1 MDPLS
6 SVDVPPHQYLSMKF
20 PSVESGRPKGRAF
33 CSLEKEGRLPAFGGV
48 AWVRLVE
55 GAPEAC
61 GGLRVGGGFVPVV
74 TLRVLG
80 GGFRD
85 EEGGLAVD
93 FV

>member
-1 MDPLS
+1 MSKNHLYLAIGIISAGLS
-6 SVDVPPHQYLSMKF
+6 
-20 PSVESGRPKGRAF
+20 A
-33 CSLEKEGRLPAFGGV
+33 C
-48 AWVRLVE
+48 VE
-55 GAPEAC
+55 GAPEARE
-61 GGLRVGGGFVPVV
+61 GLRVDGGFVPGT

>member
-1 MDPLS
+1 MAWDEAGLS
-6 SVDVPPHQYLSMKF
+6 AC
-20 PSVESGRPKGRAF
+20 E
-33 CSLEKEGRLPAFGGV
+33 
-48 AWVRLVE
+48 E
-55 GAPEAC
+55 GAPEAR
-61 GGLRVGGGFVPVV
+61 GGLRVGGGFVPGI